1 MALALAG
8 LGGAASVAHA
18 EPTTPGAEAS
28 TQAPVVNPKGKH
40 FQVYYRAWRDV
51 TMHGVNTTL
60 SDKNWITMD
69 DIPYGVDVVNVF
81 SYVPP
86 GQEAKAKPFY
96 DKLKA
101 EYAPRLHERGIRLV
115 RGVDYNHVMLDG
127 FRAFM
132 KSKGSSAEKATDA
145 DYTAYADKIIEK
157 YVTSVGL
164 DGLDIDMEDYP
175 SEADVAISDRVII
188 ALSKKLGPGS
198 DRPNETRLIYDT
210 NNTNRRPVENV
221 AHLFNY
227 IAYQQYGRD
236 TSTTKAVDNS
246 FKGMKNN
253 PGVLPGLTFPEELDN
268 NRWYDTASDYEQ
280 SNFAD
285 VARYV
290 RDNDMGGMFVYALD
304 RDGRDY
310 GADLGVIKP
319 STMIWTK
326 TAIAETQSMT
336 MDTARAAAHHY
347 LDRMA
352 PTKPVDKSIREA
364 VDSAKNLFNVNKALL
379 GDDWGRGYSNT
390 YDPTLE
396 AGLMKIDIKPL
407 LGQIE
412 KATKAL
418 EDNSVA
424 QDKVGPLKEALD
436 AAKKGMAG
444 KLYTADEVKDWQT
457 KLTAALGTSADSDEL
472 AKAKVEAEK
481 YKKQAEAAQ
490 AELDKVKAEAEK
502 YKAEAAK
509 AKEATQKAE
518 AERDAYKTRLAEAQ
532 KALETAKQEAQ
543 AAEAV
548 AKEAL
553 AKAQAGTEEAKQEAK
568 RAQEAAD
575 QAQAK
580 LAKAE
585 KDLTAAKTAAEATQ
599 READKVKADA
609 EDVLAKAQ
617 AAKEE
622 AKAAAEKAAADKAA
636 AEKALAEADKLAKQA
651 AADREA
657 AEKARDEAN
666 KPAPT
671 PGTTSG
677 SVNGGTS
684 SNSDQVEGVKVVYP
698 NAPVFP
704 DAADPASCTVKPF
717 VTIVPMKGVSYAV
730 TVDGKELT
738 SVAGNPSKFEYPY
751 GKTVV
756 VKAKA
761 LEGYQLAAD
770 AKTEWSWT
778 APTLEELKCPA
789 PAAKP
794 TVDDDTQK
802 LDAALKALIE
812 RAFKDLQLGVTGD
825 ELQNASK
832 DVTAN
837 TGKAVPAQKPL
848 AHTGA
853 TVVGLSIAALVLLLA
868 GGAIAVIRRCQS

>member
-1 MALALAG
+1 MSIHHFRENSPSHERQRSANICRKLSSVVATVALAIAG

-18 EPTTPGAEAS
+18 EPATPDAEAS

-60 SDKNWITMD
+60 PDKNWITMD
-69 DIPYGVDVVNVF
+69 DVPYGVDVVNVF
-81 SYVPP
+81 SYVPR
-86 GQEAKAKPFY
+86 GQEDKAKPFY

-115 RGVDYNHVMLDG
+115 RGVDYNRVMVAD
-127 FRAFM
+127 FRSFM
-132 KSKGSSAEKATDA
+132 RSKGSSAEKATDA
-145 DYTAYADKIIEK
+145 DYTAYADKIIEE

-164 DGLDIDMEDYP
+164 DGLDIDMESYP
-175 SEADVAISDRVII
+175 SAQDVAISDRVII

-210 NNTNRRPVENV
+210 NNTNHDPIKNV

-227 IAYQQYGRD
+227 IAYQQYGSNASR
-236 TSTTKAVDNS
+236 TRNVDES

-253 PGVLPGLTFPEELDN
+253 PGVLPGLTFPEELDH

-310 GADLGVIKP
+310 GADLRAIKP

-352 PTKPVDKSIREA
+352 PTKPVNTSIRDA
-364 VDSAKNLFNVNKALL
+364 VDSAKNLFDVNKALL
-379 GDDWGRGYSNT
+379 GDDWGKGYSNT

-412 KATKAL
+412 KAAKAL
-418 EDNSVA
+418 EKDGVA
-424 QDKVGPLKEALD
+424 EDTVTSLKEALD

-444 KLYTADEVKDWQT
+444 KLYTAEEVKDWQA
-457 KLTAALGTSADSDEL
+457 KLTAALGTSIDSDEL
-472 AKAKVEAEK
+472 AKAKAEAEK

-490 AELDKVKAEAEK
+490 AELDKIKAEAEK
-502 YKAEAAK
+502 YKAEADK

-518 AERDAYKTRLAEAQ
+518 AERDGYKTQLDEAQ
-532 KALETAKQEAQ
+532 KAFEVAKRQAHDAEEA
-543 AAEAV
+543 

-553 AKAQAGTEEAKQEAK
+553 AKAQAGTEEAK

-580 LAKAE
+580 LAQAE
-585 KDLTAAKTAAEATQ
+585 KDLTAAKAAAEAAQ
-599 READKVKADA
+599 REAEKVKADA
-609 EDVLAKAQ
+609 EDLLAKAQ
-617 AAKEE
+617 AANEE

-636 AEKALAEADKLAKQA
+636 AEKARAEADKLAKQA

-666 KPAPT
+666 RPVPKPAP
-671 PGTTSG
+671 
-677 SVNGGTS
+677 
-684 SNSDQVEGVKVVYP
+684 
-698 NAPVFP
+698 
-704 DAADPASCTVKPF
+704 DPAPK
-717 VTIVPMKGVSYAV
+717 
-730 TVDGKELT
+730 
-738 SVAGNPSKFEYPY
+738 
-751 GKTVV
+751 
-756 VKAKA
+756 
-761 LEGYQLAAD
+761 
-770 AKTEWSWT
+770 
-778 APTLEELKCPA
+778 LEEPQRPA
-789 PAAKP
+789 PSDKA
-794 TVDDDTQK
+794 TVEDKLHNPGKDTT
-802 LDAALKALIE
+802 AHTE
-812 RAFKDLQLGVTGD
+812 
-825 ELQNASK
+825 NAITTTK
-832 DVTAN
+832 
-837 TGKAVPAQKPL
+837 TGKAVPVHKPL
-848 AHTGA
+848 ARTGA
-853 TVVGLSIAALVLLLA
+853 TADGLLITALVLLLA
-868 GGAIAVIRRCQS
+868 GGTIAVNRRRQS